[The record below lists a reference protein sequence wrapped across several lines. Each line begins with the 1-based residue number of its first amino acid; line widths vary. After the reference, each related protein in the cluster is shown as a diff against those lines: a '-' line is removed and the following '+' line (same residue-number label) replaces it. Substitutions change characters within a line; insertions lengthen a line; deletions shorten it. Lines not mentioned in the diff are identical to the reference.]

1 MKDVKN
7 LKLKIGLIVVVLV
20 LMIVQISPFEIF
32 GDEKE
37 LVFTYTQGEMIFK
50 NTFYT
55 TSNVSYFRGRVGNHV
70 GYCLD
75 IGIPLPVQ
83 SGGTLKLIDRKVST
97 FTTSVLYY
105 GYPNRTA
112 AQIGVNSDN
121 EAELATQIAVWTVA
135 KAGGDSVKTTQ
146 NFAFNDL
153 VAKTGHEEAAER
165 VKNAARRIVEQAN
178 ASPYYPNPTF
188 NILSSSAKLVIKDDY
203 MMAGPY
209 VLSIAGFNATTANV
223 SLVNAPKSAV
233 LCDANGNAKTT
244 FANGESVYVK
254 LAKSEAGST
263 LTIKAVANGSIK
275 VAKIY
280 GTGNDD
286 ARQDFIILKEDPI
299 SKEASVNF
307 KWDTVKGKI
316 NLYKVDQYNNR
327 IANVKFELKDS
338 SNKVVA
344 TGTTDANGFIE
355 FANLSL
361 GEYTLTEV
369 SAPAGYEKA
378 TEPYKVTV
386 SNSAATPVSVTVKNR
401 KIGKAKIE
409 VLKYDRDDKSKVLSG
424 ALFNLLDS
432 NDKVIYENQKTDAN
446 GKVVFDN
453 LDAGTYKVLEVQAPK
468 GYQGYNKTITVEAKE
483 NVVSKVEVPN
493 LRVNGGIEI
502 LKVDENKKPV
512 ANVKFN
518 ILDSNKK
525 LVETIVTD
533 SNGKAE
539 TSVEL
544 KLGTYYYQ
552 EVEAPSY
559 VVKNTEV
566 NKFDV
571 TAKAQVVTV
580 TVENKLSKGKI
591 KIVKKDE
598 DGKVL
603 AGVVFQILDSNK
615 NVVDTITTDAN
626 GIAVSKELVSG
637 DYTFKETSLGKNT
650 GLVLDTAEKKFTLG
664 NQTVTVDVTN
674 YYGKGTLK
682 ILKTDSDG
690 KSLEGVKFEIY
701 ASDKKTLVD
710 TITTDKNGLATSKA
724 LRIGSYFY
732 KEVSAPANVIMDN
745 NLYGFSITKNND
757 VVTKAI
763 KNELKRGKL
772 QVVKTT
778 EDGKPLAN
786 VTFQILDKDNKVVQK
801 IRTNAQGIAESNDL
815 PAGEYYYQEIEAP
828 SNVVIDSQT
837 HKFTMG
843 YQIVKVEVKNNYA
856 KGTIQI
862 VKTDSNK
869 NLLQGVKFE
878 IYTSDMKT
886 VVDTITTDA
895 KGVATS
901 KELVLGTY
909 YCKEIEAPKTVIM
922 NTQPIKAEITK
933 NKQVVKLDV
942 VNELVKAKLQIEKVT
957 EDGLP
962 LEGVTFQ
969 VLDANQKV
977 VDTITTNKN
986 GYALSKELPQ
996 GEYYYKE
1003 TKVPSNIVLDST
1015 LRKFTMGTEVVKVKV
1030 ENKYA
1035 VGKIRII
1042 KFDSNKNALSG
1053 VKFEIYAED
1062 MKTLVDTITTVSDGT
1077 AVSKELKTGVYY
1089 YKEVEAPKTVVMN
1102 TAMEKF
1108 EIKTANQ
1115 VVTVNVE
1122 NKVATGILKIIKV
1135 SDEGEKLENVTF
1147 QILNANREVVDT
1159 IVTNKEGIATSKD
1172 LECGTYYY
1180 REDKNNVPVKVIP
1193 DTKEHEFTI
1202 DEQGKVVEVTVV
1214 NKVVKGSL
1222 KIVKTDDL
1230 KTPLEGVVFQILDS
1244 NKNVIEEIT
1253 TDKEGIAVSKELKIG
1268 KYYYKEIKAP
1278 DNVIM
1283 DESLKEFTITAQ
1295 KAIYEVNVQNTR
1307 ICGKL
1312 IITKIDKDTK
1322 APIPNVTFQILNENK
1337 EVINTVV
1344 TGNDGVARIGDLQ
1357 KGKYYFKEVDAP
1369 QEYIMQSG
1377 EVAFEISRDVQT
1389 VEKTV
1394 VNEHRKLPQ
1403 TGGFFSTN
1411 VLIVIIVAV
1420 VAISGYVI
1428 LEVVK
1433 NKKNDGTKKE

>member
-1 MKDVKN
+1 MAY
-7 LKLKIGLIVVVLV
+7 
-20 LMIVQISPFEIF
+20 Q
-32 GDEKE
+32 
-37 LVFTYTQGEMIFK
+37 FT
-50 NTFYT
+50 
-55 TSNVSYFRGRVGNHV
+55 
-70 GYCLD
+70 
-75 IGIPLPVQ
+75 
-83 SGGTLKLIDRKVST
+83 
-97 FTTSVLYY
+97 
-105 GYPNRTA
+105 
-112 AQIGVNSDN
+112 
-121 EAELATQIAVWTVA
+121 
-135 KAGGDSVKTTQ
+135 
-146 NFAFNDL
+146 
-153 VAKTGHEEAAER
+153 
-165 VKNAARRIVEQAN
+165 
-178 ASPYYPNPTF
+178 
-188 NILSSSAKLVIKDDY
+188 
-203 MMAGPY
+203 
-209 VLSIAGFNATTANV
+209 
-223 SLVNAPKSAV
+223 
-233 LCDANGNAKTT
+233 
-244 FANGESVYVK
+244 
-254 LAKSEAGST
+254 
-263 LTIKAVANGSIK
+263 
-275 VAKIY
+275 
-280 GTGNDD
+280 
-286 ARQDFIILKEDPI
+286 
-299 SKEASVNF
+299 
-307 KWDTVKGKI
+307 
-316 NLYKVDQYNNR
+316 
-327 IANVKFELKDS
+327 
-338 SNKVVA
+338 
-344 TGTTDANGFIE
+344 
-355 FANLSL
+355 
-361 GEYTLTEV
+361 
-369 SAPAGYEKA
+369 
-378 TEPYKVTV
+378 
-386 SNSAATPVSVTVKNR
+386 
-401 KIGKAKIE
+401 
-409 VLKYDRDDKSKVLSG
+409 
-424 ALFNLLDS
+424 
-432 NDKVIYENQKTDAN
+432 
-446 GKVVFDN
+446 
-453 LDAGTYKVLEVQAPK
+453 
-468 GYQGYNKTITVEAKE
+468 
-483 NVVSKVEVPN
+483 
-493 LRVNGGIEI
+493 
-502 LKVDENKKPV
+502 
-512 ANVKFN
+512 
-518 ILDSNKK
+518 
-525 LVETIVTD
+525 
-533 SNGKAE
+533 
-539 TSVEL
+539 
-544 KLGTYYYQ
+544 
-552 EVEAPSY
+552 
-559 VVKNTEV
+559 
-566 NKFDV
+566 
-571 TAKAQVVTV
+571 
-580 TVENKLSKGKI
+580 
-591 KIVKKDE
+591 
-598 DGKVL
+598 
-603 AGVVFQILDSNK
+603 
-615 NVVDTITTDAN
+615 
-626 GIAVSKELVSG
+626 
-637 DYTFKETSLGKNT
+637 
-650 GLVLDTAEKKFTLG
+650 
-664 NQTVTVDVTN
+664 
-674 YYGKGTLK
+674 
-682 ILKTDSDG
+682 
-690 KSLEGVKFEIY
+690 
-701 ASDKKTLVD
+701 
-710 TITTDKNGLATSKA
+710 
-724 LRIGSYFY
+724 
-732 KEVSAPANVIMDN
+732 
-745 NLYGFSITKNND
+745 
-757 VVTKAI
+757 
-763 KNELKRGKL
+763 
-772 QVVKTT
+772 
-778 EDGKPLAN
+778 
-786 VTFQILDKDNKVVQK
+786 
-801 IRTNAQGIAESNDL
+801 
-815 PAGEYYYQEIEAP
+815 
-828 SNVVIDSQT
+828 
-837 HKFTMG
+837 
-843 YQIVKVEVKNNYA
+843 
-856 KGTIQI
+856 
-862 VKTDSNK
+862 
-869 NLLQGVKFE
+869 
-878 IYTSDMKT
+878 
-886 VVDTITTDA
+886 
-895 KGVATS
+895 
-901 KELVLGTY
+901 
-909 YCKEIEAPKTVIM
+909 
-922 NTQPIKAEITK
+922 
-933 NKQVVKLDV
+933 
-942 VNELVKAKLQIEKVT
+942 
-957 EDGLP
+957 
-962 LEGVTFQ
+962 GVTFQ

-1344 TGNDGVARIGDLQ
+1344 TGNDGIARIGDLQ

-1394 VNEHRKLPQ
+1394 VNEHKKLPQ